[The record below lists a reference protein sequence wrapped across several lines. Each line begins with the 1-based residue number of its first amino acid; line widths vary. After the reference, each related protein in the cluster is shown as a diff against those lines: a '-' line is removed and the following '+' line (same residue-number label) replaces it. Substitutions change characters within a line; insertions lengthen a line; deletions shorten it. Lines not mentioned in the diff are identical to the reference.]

1 MIYGA
6 SLDCVAK
13 IESHTCMATE
23 NENGVIRLLRESV
36 EIALR
41 IFRRN
46 PADGSAWLR
55 AIAARDALHRSM
67 NAHPAGKAAK

>member
-1 MIYGA
+1 MVTQN
-6 SLDCVAK
+6 D
-13 IESHTCMATE
+13 
-23 NENGVIRLLRESV
+23 NGVIRLLRESV

-67 NAHPAGKAAK
+67 TAHPAGKVTK